1 MMHNHEEF
9 QDGADYDAQY
19 GALYEPEIAFFKEW
33 VRERGGPV
41 LDVCCGTGIVSV
53 PLAETGVEVVG
64 IDLSEAMLHQ
74 ARRKTRAGS
83 NLTWLQGDVLEMSLG
98 RTFELVTMTGYAFQ
112 EFLSPEA
119 IVRLFRRVEAHLTPG
134 GCFVFDTRN
143 PAIYDFEERR
153 EFEQWDHYVDPEGRD
168 TRVLGRQDYS
178 PEQKVVTF
186 NLRRERVERE
196 PRVSSL
202 RVRFSELA
210 ELQGLAGEAGLQLH
224 TVFADWE
231 KTPVK
236 EASSAFVC
244 AASKA

>member
-1 MMHNHEEF
+1 MDNYAEF

-19 GALYEPEIAFFKEW
+19 GALYEPEIAFFKDW

-53 PLAETGVEVVG
+53 PLAATGVEVVG
-64 IDLSEAMLHQ
+64 IDLSEAMLQQ
-74 ARRKTRAGS
+74 ARRKTLAES
-83 NLTWLQGDVLEMSLG
+83 NPTWLQGDVLEMSLG

-112 EFLSPEA
+112 EFLTPAS
-119 IVRLFRRVEAHLTPG
+119 ILRLFQRVEAHLTPG

-143 PAIYDFEERR
+143 PAIYDFAERR
-153 EFEQWDHYVDPEGRD
+153 DFEQWDHYVDPQGRD

-178 PEQKVVTF
+178 PEEKVVTF
-186 NLRRERVERE
+186 NLKRE
-196 PRVSSL
+196 PQEGESRATSL
-202 RVRFSELA
+202 RVRFTDLA
-210 ELQGLAGEAGLQLH
+210 ELRGLTEEAGLQLH

-231 KTPVK
+231 KTPLQ
-236 EASSAFVC
+236 EASPAFVC